1 MEMQIENLVDDIYT
15 VLEDEHKVSEDNL
28 KSFLDGVKSVVT
40 THVEEAR
47 KSSKTTLRMSSI
59 GKKDRRLWFELKY
72 PKDQALTSGPTL
84 MKFLYGSLIEE
95 VLLFLAKEA
104 GHDVTDMQKKVTIS
118 GVDGHMDCKIDN
130 EIVDVK
136 TASDFSFKKF
146 KDGTLFNKDSFG
158 YLGQL
163 SGYME
168 AEGAESAH
176 FLVMNKVTGELM
188 LFTVDDMD
196 TINVDKRIEH
206 LRKIVASDE
215 HPPLCYDPVPDGKS
229 GNMKLST
236 DCVYCPYKF
245 DCFPDV
251 RVFKYSHKPV
261 YLTTVVKEPSVEEIT
276 HEFKE
281 QVNE

>member
-1 MEMQIENLVDDIYT
+1 MQIENLVDDIYT
-15 VLEDEHKVSEDNL
+15 VLENEHKISEDNL
-28 KSFLDGVKSVVT
+28 KSFLDGVANVVT
-40 THVEEAR
+40 THIKEAR
-47 KSSKTTLRMSSI
+47 KNSRTTLRMSSI
-59 GKKDRRLWFELKY
+59 GKKDRRLWMELNN
-72 PKDQALTSGPTL
+72 PKDEALPSGPTL

-104 GHDVTDMQKKVTIS
+104 GHDVTDMQKKVSIS
-118 GVDGHMDCKIDN
+118 GIDGHMDCKIDN

-146 KDGTLFNKDSFG
+146 KDGTLLNKDSFG

-168 AEGAESAH
+168 AEGDERAH
-176 FLVMNKVTGELM
+176 FLVMNKVTGEIM
-188 LFTVDDMD
+188 LFTIDDMD
-196 TINVDKRIEH
+196 PINVEKRIET
-206 LRKIVASDE
+206 LRSVIASEDV
-215 HPPLCYDPVPDGKS
+215 PPLCYDPIPEGKS

-251 RVFKYSHKPV
+251 RVFKYSYKDI
-261 YLTTVVKEPSVEEIT
+261 YLTKVVKEPSVEEIT
-276 HEFKE
+276 HKFKE
-281 QVNE
+281 QVNG

>member
-1 MEMQIENLVDDIYT
+1 MQIENLVDDIYT
-15 VLEDEHKVSEDNL
+15 VLENDHKISEDNL
-28 KSFLDGVKSVVT
+28 NSFLDGVKSIIT

-47 KSSKTTLRMSSI
+47 RSSRTTLRMSSI

-72 PKDQALTSGPTL
+72 PREQALPSGSTL

-95 VLLFLAKEA
+95 VLILLAKEA

-118 GVDGHMDCKIDN
+118 GVDGHMDCKIDS

-146 KDGTLFNKDSFG
+146 KDGTLFKKDSFG

-168 AEGAESAH
+168 AEGAERAH
-176 FLVMNKVTGELM
+176 FLVMNKVTGELL

-196 TINVDKRIEH
+196 TINVEKRVEH
-206 LRKIVASDE
+206 LRNIVASDE
-215 HPPLCYDPVPDGKS
+215 HPPLCYDPIPEGKS

-236 DCVYCPYKF
+236 DCVYCAYKF

-251 RVFKYSHKPV
+251 RVFKYSNKPV
-261 YLTTVVKEPSVEEIT
+261 YLTTVLKEPSVEEIT
-276 HEFKE
+276 HEFKDK
-281 QVNE
+281 

>member
-1 MEMQIENLVDDIYT
+1 MQIENLVNDIYA
-15 VLEDEHKVSEDNL
+15 VLENDHKISEDNL
-28 KSFLDGVKSVVT
+28 NAFLDGVKSIIT

-47 KSSKTTLRMSSI
+47 RSSRTTLRMSSI
-59 GKKDRRLWFELKY
+59 GKKDRLLWFELKY
-72 PKDQALTSGPTL
+72 PREQSLPSGPTL

-95 VLLFLAKEA
+95 VLLLLAKEA

-118 GVDGHMDCKIDN
+118 GIDGHMDCKIDS

-136 TASDFSFKKF
+136 TASDFAFKKF
-146 KDGTLFNKDSFG
+146 KDGTLFKKDSFG

-168 AEGAESAH
+168 AEGAERAH
-176 FLVMNKVTGELM
+176 FLVMNKVTGELL

-196 TINVDKRIEH
+196 TINVEKRVEH
-206 LRKIVASDE
+206 LRNILASDE
-215 HPPLCYDPVPDGKS
+215 RPPLCYDPVPEGKS

-236 DCVYCPYKF
+236 DCVYCAYKF

-261 YLTTVVKEPSVEEIT
+261 YLTTVLKEPSVEEIT
-276 HEFKE
+276 HEFKDK
-281 QVNE
+281 

>member
-1 MEMQIENLVDDIYT
+1 MQIENLVDDIYT

-28 KSFLDGVKSVVT
+28 KSFLDGIKSVVT

-72 PKDQALTSGPTL
+72 PKEQALLSGPTL

-168 AEGAESAH
+168 AEGAERAH

-261 YLTTVVKEPSVEEIT
+261 YLTTVVKEPAVEEIT

-281 QVNE
+281 QVNG

>member
-1 MEMQIENLVDDIYT
+1 
-15 VLEDEHKVSEDNL
+15 
-28 KSFLDGVKSVVT
+28 
-40 THVEEAR
+40 VEEPR
-47 KSSKTTLRMSSI
+47 QKNKTTLRMSSI
-59 GKKDRRLWFELKY
+59 GKKDRRLWFELKH
-72 PKDQALTSGPTL
+72 PKEQALLSGPTL
-84 MKFLYGSLIEE
+84 MKFLYGSLMEE
-95 VLLFLAKEA
+95 LVLFLAKEA
-104 GHDVTDMQKKVTIS
+104 GHDVTDMQKKVSIS

-146 KDGTLFNKDSFG
+146 KDGTLFDKDSFG

-168 AEGAESAH
+168 AEGAERAH

-196 TINVDKRIEH
+196 TINVEDRIEH
-206 LRKIVASDE
+206 LRNIVASDE
-215 HPPLCYDPVPDGKS
+215 RPPLCYDPVPEGKS
-229 GNMKLST
+229 GNMKLAT

-251 RVFKYSHKPV
+251 RVFKYSYKPV
-261 YLTTVVKEPSVEEIT
+261 YLTKVVKEPLVEEIT

-281 QVNE
+281 KVNE